1 MTIHQLTPSTGTDTP
16 RRSLPVLLILFFGSG
31 CAALIYEVV
40 WLQLLQ
46 LVIGSTAVSL
56 GVLLGTFMGGMCMG
70 SLLLPRVV
78 SDRRHPL
85 RVYALLELGI
95 GAIGLMVLFG
105 MPYIEHVYIRYAGSG
120 SLGILMRAAV
130 AGVCLLP
137 PTLLMGATLP
147 AIARW
152 VETGPDGV
160 SWLGFFYSGNI
171 AGAVFG
177 CLLAGFYLLRVYD
190 MATSTY
196 VAVALNVAVAVI
208 ALALSAI
215 RGRYEATAG
224 AATNGS
230 AERAAG
236 AWAATCREISALDQ
250 TSAAKSEAPAKSPGT
265 NGPMKRTIVA

>member
-1 MTIHQLTPSTGTDTP
+1 MTIHQLTPSTGTDAP

-105 MPYIEHVYIRYAGSG
+105 MPYIEHV
-120 SLGILMRAAV
+120 
-130 AGVCLLP
+130 
-137 PTLLMGATLP
+137 
-147 AIARW
+147 
-152 VETGPDGV
+152 
-160 SWLGFFYSGNI
+160 
-171 AGAVFG
+171 
-177 CLLAGFYLLRVYD
+177 
-190 MATSTY
+190 
-196 VAVALNVAVAVI
+196 
-208 ALALSAI
+208 
-215 RGRYEATAG
+215 
-224 AATNGS
+224 
-230 AERAAG
+230 
-236 AWAATCREISALDQ
+236 
-250 TSAAKSEAPAKSPGT
+250 
-265 NGPMKRTIVA
+265 